1 MRLHAPV
8 SAETEV
14 LGSRFIA
21 YLAPLAR
28 LEQAHQL
35 LARARGEHPEATHHC
50 WAYRFGS
57 EMRFSDD
64 GEPGGTAGRP
74 MLEVLL
80 KREVDRCAA
89 VVVRYFGGR
98 KLGAGGLVRAYSGA
112 VAHALD
118 VGRVVPF
125 VSRTRVVVKAPFAH
139 ADAVLR
145 LLPGVAPVFD
155 ADGLKVTCEVEDRA
169 LPELRERL
177 RDATRGAAN
186 IEALAAVD
194 G

>member
-8 SAETEV
+8 EAETEV

-28 LEQAHQL
+28 VADAQVLLE
-35 LARARGEHPEATHHC
+35 RVKSEHPEATHHC
-50 WAYRFGS
+50 WAYRFGT

-74 MLEVLL
+74 MLEVML
-80 KREVDRCAA
+80 KRDLDRCGA

-118 VGRVVPF
+118 LGSVVAF
-125 VSRTRVVVKAPFAH
+125 VPRTRVAISAPFAH

-145 LLPGVAPVFD
+145 LLPGVTADFD
-155 ADGLKVTCEVEDRA
+155 AEGLTVTCEVEDRA
-169 LPELRERL
+169 LSGLRERL
-177 RDATRGAAN
+177 RDATRGAAV
-186 IEALAAVD
+186 IAEVEPVD